1 MKPKNVYFEK
11 LLPLLA
17 KINRTQG
24 ANIAAAANLLY
35 EQIRK
40 DGLIHVFGVG
50 GHSFIGSE
58 EFFWRAGGLAN
69 VSPIFDFSLGLFG
82 GGIKSTML
90 ERLDGYGER
99 VIRSRHLGPEDLLI
113 ITSLYGMNACTLD
126 AALTAKKAGCKVIG
140 ISSQSFAGSTPR
152 NFPARHRSNKNLYE
166 VADVH
171 IDNHIPKSEGL
182 VKLKKYPQIIGSASN
197 TLQCFCINWL
207 VVETIRKC
215 LDNGVEPPVWTSAN
229 IPGGDEKNRRHIEK
243 YVPLVKSL

>member
-1 MKPKNVYFEK
+1 MKQQNVYFK
-11 LLPLLA
+11 KIVPLLS
-17 KINRTQG
+17 KINKTQ
-24 ANIAAAANLLY
+24 AHNIAAAANLLY
-35 EQIRK
+35 EQIKK

-90 ERLDGYGER
+90 ERLNGYGER
-99 VIRSRHLGPEDLLI
+99 VVQSRYLGPDDLLI

-126 AALTAKKAGCKVIG
+126 AAFTAKKAGCKVIG
-140 ISSQSFAGSTPR
+140 ISSVEFAKNTPR
-152 NFPARHRSNKNLYE
+152 NFPARHRSNKNLFE
-166 VADVH
+166 IADLH
-171 IDNHIPKSEGL
+171 NDNHVPQTEGL
-182 VKLKKYPQIIGSASN
+182 VKLKNYPQVIGSASN

-207 VVETIRKC
+207 VIEAIKKC
-215 LDNGVEPPVWTSAN
+215 LDNGVEPPIWHSAN

-243 YVPLVKSL
+243 YSRLVKSL